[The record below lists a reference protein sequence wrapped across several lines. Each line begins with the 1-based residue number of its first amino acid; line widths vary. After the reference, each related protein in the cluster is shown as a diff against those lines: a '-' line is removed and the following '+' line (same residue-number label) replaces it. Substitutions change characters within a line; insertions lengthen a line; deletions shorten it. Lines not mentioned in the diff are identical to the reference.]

1 MMFRKS
7 ILVLVVAV
15 GLAAIGSLFINPFR
29 YHRQQIKSCFNDVQ
43 GLRAGAP
50 VRLAGVEVGTVQSVR
65 ANPQRKGCPAEI
77 EMRLATP
84 YEINIPRD
92 SITGTDTAGVLGET
106 YVEINTT
113 QASGPP
119 VENYG
124 YLKSR
129 PSNPPTSF
137 EDYLKALVGA
147 AKDLKEVD
155 KEIRSPVGPSPR
167 QRHNKSKTPSP

>member
-1 MMFRKS
+1 
-7 ILVLVVAV
+7 
-15 GLAAIGSLFINPFR
+15 
-29 YHRQQIKSCFNDVQ
+29 
-43 GLRAGAP
+43 
-50 VRLAGVEVGTVQSVR
+50 
-65 ANPQRKGCPAEI
+65 
-77 EMRLATP
+77 MRLATP
-84 YEINIPRD
+84 YEIKIPRD
-92 SITGTDTAGVLGET
+92 SITGTETAGVLGET

-129 PSNPPTSF
+129 PSIPPTSF

-155 KEIRSPVGPSPR
+155 KEIRSPNPPSPA
-167 QRHNKSKTPSP
+167 QRHNKRKTPSP